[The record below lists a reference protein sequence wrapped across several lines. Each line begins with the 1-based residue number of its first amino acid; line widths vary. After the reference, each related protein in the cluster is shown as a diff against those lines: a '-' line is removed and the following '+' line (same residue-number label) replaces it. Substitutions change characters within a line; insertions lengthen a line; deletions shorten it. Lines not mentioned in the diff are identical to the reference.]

1 MMDITI
7 LGCGVTGM
15 LTALRLAHEGVATT
29 ILERSDM
36 KWHGDRRTIALT
48 GFSKKILNKIGLWG
62 SLESHI
68 GEIKDVYVV
77 DNKSPQMLH
86 LAGEGGSATGYMIE
100 NSHLKE
106 AVFEAIQKNPL
117 ITLRT
122 EVDYD
127 KSLDLSLSGSANN
140 LLILCDGKGSS
151 LRQKY
156 FKDRVSKSYNQS
168 AMTFLVRHA
177 KPHEGTAVEH
187 FMPQG
192 PFASLPMRDP
202 YESGI
207 VWTEKTEVA
216 ELYMLMA
223 RSEFDGHLAERFGN
237 FLGRLEVIS
246 EPQAFPLSARV
257 VRNYYHDNMVVVGD
271 SAHTVHPLAGQGLNQ
286 GIKDIDVLG
295 DIIARNLS
303 VGLAV
308 DELALKEYENKRWMD
323 NYRMYLVTDN
333 LNRLFSNNLP
343 IWRDVRKLGLGL
355 INKLPWAKGGLVGYT
370 GS

>member
-1 MMDITI
+1 MNITI

-15 LTALRLAHEGVATT
+15 LIALRLAHEGISTT

-36 KWHGDRRTIALT
+36 KWQGDRRTIALT
-48 GFSKKILNKIGLWG
+48 GFSKNILRKIDLWPN
-62 SLESHI
+62 LEPYV

-86 LAGEGGSATGYMIE
+86 LLRDSGAAGYMIE
-100 NSHLKE
+100 NSHLKDAIFK
-106 AVFEAIQKNPL
+106 AVQQEPL
-117 ITLRT
+117 ITLLT
-122 EVDYD
+122 KAEPGDPSEYD
-127 KSLDLSLSGSANN
+127 LM
-140 LLILCDGKGSS
+140 ILCDGKGSP

-156 FKDRVSKSYNQS
+156 FIDRVSKNYDQS

-177 KPHEGTAVEH
+177 KAHEGTAVEH

-202 YESGI
+202 HESGI

-216 ELYMLMA
+216 KLYMQMD
-223 RSEFDGHLAERFGN
+223 RSEYAHHLRERFGD
-237 FLGRLEVIS
+237 FLGELEIIS

-257 VRNYYHDNMVVVGD
+257 VNNYYHENMVVVGD
-271 SAHTVHPLAGQGLNQ
+271 SAHTIHPLAGQGLNQ

-295 DIIARNLS
+295 EIIARNLS
-303 VGLAV
+303 VGLPV
-308 DELALKEYENKRWMD
+308 DAMALKEYENKRRMD

-343 IWRDVRKLGLGL
+343 IWRDVRKAGLAL
-355 INKLPWAKGGLVGYT
+355 LDKLPLLKGKLVGYT